1 MPYVELEIVSDGI
14 VLLETMLEAV
24 VVFSAVK
31 LELGVLTELFDASVL
46 LTGDI
51 ATVVV
56 EVALDAKETI
66 ALVLDNM
73 DDE

>member
-1 MPYVELEIVSDGI
+1 VPYVELEIVSDGI

>member
-1 MPYVELEIVSDGI
+1 VPYVELEVVSDGI